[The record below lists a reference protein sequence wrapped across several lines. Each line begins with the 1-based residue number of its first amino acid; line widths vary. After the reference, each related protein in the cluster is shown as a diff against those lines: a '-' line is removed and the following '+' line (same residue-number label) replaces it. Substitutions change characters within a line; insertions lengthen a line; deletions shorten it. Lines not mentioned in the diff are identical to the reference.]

1 MPRFYFHVL
10 DDLDT
15 DDPEG
20 AELADIDEARG
31 RAVTAARVLMCETL
45 TQEGRITLHHRID
58 IEDDQGDRTESV
70 YFRDVVRIETEP
82 DGVEPPN

>member
-1 MPRFYFHVL
+1 VPRFYFHVL

-20 AELADIDEARG
+20 AELPDIDAARG

-45 TQEGRITLHHRID
+45 TREGRITLHHRID
-58 IEDDQGDRTESV
+58 IEDDQGQRVDSV
-70 YFRDVVRIETEP
+70 LFRDVVRIEN
-82 DGVEPPN
+82 DV